1 MKSIALKITIVL
13 VSSLLFATQAS
24 AYDITSNARYKDNI
38 SWGNSNYP
46 PTYRFSTPNGNINK
60 SGLAVW
66 APINGEGKYSL
77 YYLTGGL
84 RTTLK
89 EGHIYSVII
98 SFDFSYARTAQVSS
112 VDYIRFTGN
121 SLFRVLGVNKIS
133 GREFC
138 SEWSEQTQQRAGDA
152 SGVYYNYGTRGACGQ
167 ASDSYEI
174 IVQGLQDY
182 TGVLEFGNHNQDPLF
197 QWTLYNPPLAI
208 AGETDYGSITV
219 QPMIEWELDSAT
231 AVNEQQQQAG
241 EQAQQDGQQGSNQ
254 AQSDADTNTATM
266 FQTVG
271 NILGAIT
278 DTPAGDCSLNG
289 NMGNLDLGNLNL
301 CQAEIEPIRPII
313 RAVLYLVMALA
324 TYKIMIWVIGAIAGL
339 INWVQTGND
348 SKETEVNN
356 G

>member
-1 MKSIALKITIVL
+1 MKSTFIKTTIALVI
-13 VSSLLFATQAS
+13 SLLFATQAS
-24 AYDITSNARYKDNI
+24 AYEIATPVNPTGNAWE
-38 SWGNSNYP
+38 WGNSTQWN
-46 PTYRFSTPNGNINK
+46 
-60 SGLAVW
+60 
-66 APINGEGKYSL
+66 
-77 YYLTGGL
+77 
-84 RTTLK
+84 TT
-89 EGHIYSVII
+89 
-98 SFDFSYARTAQVSS
+98 FSYPIDTTYFTKQQNGAAIFIQKNGSTASTGKFVLNSVKSSNPITFKKGNYYSTILNFSLQSGSLTEKGLSMPSINRINLPNNAPYKVMSISSSYVPCASPSGSGGTSYDGYCSYGGVSW
-112 VDYIRFTGN
+112 N
-121 SLFRVLGVNKIS
+121 
-133 GREFC
+133 
-138 SEWSEQTQQRAGDA
+138 
-152 SGVYYNYGTRGACGQ
+152 
-167 ASDSYEI
+167 I
-174 IVQGLQDY
+174 IVQATRDDVGVFQLGLPNTDMVEWIVVNLNSNNMG
-182 TGVLEFGNHNQDPLF
+182 TILVEPITEFEALKGADTIN
-197 QWTLYNPPLAI
+197 
-208 AGETDYGSITV
+208 
-219 QPMIEWELDSAT
+219 
-231 AVNEQQQQAG
+231 QQQQEAG